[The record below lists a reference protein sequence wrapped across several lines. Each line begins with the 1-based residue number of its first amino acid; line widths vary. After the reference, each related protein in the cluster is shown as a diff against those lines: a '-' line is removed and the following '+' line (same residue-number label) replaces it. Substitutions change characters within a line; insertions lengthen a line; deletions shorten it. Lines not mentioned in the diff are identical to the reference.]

1 MEFVDNYP
9 CNAKINGGRCCQ
21 HSTKEEFERL
31 NSTARTKA
39 SVRGTAK
46 YFPLSK
52 VCSRHFLGIPGLLSP
67 LLVVVSTTY
76 THRTMESQILSL
88 YFSSSAGLHLQL

>member
-46 YFPLSK
+46 YFPVSK
-52 VCSRHFLGIPGLLSP
+52 VHSRLFSRNSRTI
-67 LLVVVSTTY
+67 STAFGGGFY
-76 THRTMESQILSL
+76 D
-88 YFSSSAGLHLQL
+88 